1 MAFNVADRVRETST
15 TTGTGTLS
23 LGGAAS
29 GYQTFVAGIGSGNNT
44 YYCITDGTA
53 WEIGIGTVTSGTPST
68 LSRDTVLTSSA
79 GGTTK
84 VNWAA
89 GTRDVFCT
97 LPADKV
103 ISPEYG
109 LPAGTAALPALAFN
123 GDTNTGLYQPAAD
136 QIAVTAGGSL
146 AVLWNSSDQYLAGGL
161 GTAALPIF
169 SFNGDP
175 NTGIYSPAADQV
187 GITTAGVVA
196 AIINA
201 SNQYLS
207 GSLGTAA
214 LPIFSFNGDPNTGIY
229 SPAADQV
236 GITTAG
242 VVAAII
248 NASNQYLSG
257 SLGTAAL
264 PIFSFNGDPN
274 TGIYSPAADQLAV
287 TTGGAA
293 KAVWNSSSQYLS
305 GGLGTNALPIFSFM
319 SDPNTGMY
327 SAGADTLNFATG
339 GVSRITIDSGGVV
352 LFDGGP
358 SGATFGAGNAGSGFE
373 VRSASGAACMT
384 FHRPSLYA
392 IKIGLDTDN
401 VFKIGSYSAA
411 YTLNYNGANGALAI
425 SGQFKSGGAIIS
437 GTSISATTDIGAAAG
452 VYAGAGMWIAGN
464 PVGHAGSSVG
474 DIGTYAMFV
483 IAGGGGTTPGTLVAG
498 SSLRYSNA
506 WGTKPSVITAVGTWR
521 IMGYIQN
528 ADETD
533 GDSATICLR
542 VA

>member
-136 QIAVTAGGSL
+136 QLAITAGGSL

-229 SPAADQV
+229 S
-236 GITTAG
+236 
-242 VVAAII
+242 
-248 NASNQYLSG
+248 S
-257 SLGTAAL
+257 
-264 PIFSFNGDPN
+264 
-274 TGIYSPAADQLAV
+274 AADQLAV
-287 TTGGAA
+287 TCGGAA
-293 KAVWNSSSQYLS
+293 RAVWNTSSQYLS
-305 GGLGTNALPIFSFM
+305 GGLGSAALPIFSFM

-327 SAGADTLNFATG
+327 SAGGDTLNFATG
-339 GVSRITIDSGGVV
+339 GASRLTIGSDGVV
-352 LFDGGP
+352 IMDGGP
-358 SGATFGAGNAGSGFE
+358 AGATFNAGNAGSGFE
-373 VRSASGAACMT
+373 VRSTGAAAMT
-384 FHRPSLYA
+384 FHRPSQYA
-392 IKIGLDTDN
+392 IKIGLDSDN
-401 VFKIGSYSAA
+401 VFKIGSYSA
-411 YTLNYNGANGALAI
+411 NYSFNFNGADGNCSIAGTMTAGAFSTNGSVWSNANLT
-425 SGQFKSGGAIIS
+425 GNGGIY
-437 GTSISATTDIGAAAG
+437 AG
-452 VYAGAGMWIAGN
+452 VGVWIAGN
-464 PVGHAGSSVG
+464 LAGHAGNSAG
-474 DIGTYAMFV
+474 DIGSYGLFSV
-483 IAGGGGTTPGTLVAG
+483 AGGGGTTPGTLVAG
-498 SSLRYSNA
+498 GNLRWSNC
-506 WGTKPSVITAVGTWR
+506 WGSKPSVITAAGTWR
-521 IMGYIQN
+521 MMGYIQN
-528 ADETD
+528 ADDND
-533 GDSATICLR
+533 GDSVSIFLR
-542 VA
+542 VS

>member
-136 QIAVTAGGSL
+136 QLAITAGGSL

-274 TGIYSPAADQLAV
+274 TGIYSSAADQLAV
-287 TTGGAA
+287 TCGGAA
-293 KAVWNSSSQYLS
+293 RAVWNTSSQYLS
-305 GGLGTNALPIFSFM
+305 GGLGSAALPIFSFM

-327 SAGADTLNFATG
+327 SAGGDTLNFATG
-339 GVSRITIDSGGVV
+339 GASRLTIGSDGVV
-352 LFDGGP
+352 IMDGGP
-358 SGATFGAGNAGSGFE
+358 AGATFNAGNAGSGFE
-373 VRSASGAACMT
+373 VRSTGAAAMT
-384 FHRPSLYA
+384 FHRPSQYA
-392 IKIGLDTDN
+392 IKIGLDSDN
-401 VFKIGSYSAA
+401 VFKIGSYSA
-411 YTLNYNGANGALAI
+411 NYSFNFNGADGNCSIAGTMTAGAFSTNGSVWSNANLT
-425 SGQFKSGGAIIS
+425 GNGGIY
-437 GTSISATTDIGAAAG
+437 AG
-452 VYAGAGMWIAGN
+452 VGVWIAGN
-464 PVGHAGSSVG
+464 LAGHAGNSAG
-474 DIGTYAMFV
+474 DIGSYGLFSV
-483 IAGGGGTTPGTLVAG
+483 AGGGGTTPGTLVAG
-498 SSLRYSNA
+498 GNLRWSNC
-506 WGTKPSVITAVGTWR
+506 WGSKPSVITAAGTWR
-521 IMGYIQN
+521 MMGYIQN
-528 ADETD
+528 ADDND
-533 GDSATICLR
+533 GDSVSIFLR
-542 VA
+542 VS

>member
-109 LPAGTAALPALAFN
+109 LPAGTAAVPALAFN

-136 QIAVTAGGSL
+136 QIG
-146 AVLWNSSDQYLAGGL
+146 
-161 GTAALPIF
+161 F
-169 SFNGDP
+169 
-175 NTGIYSPAADQV
+175 
-187 GITTAGVVA
+187 TTAGVVA

-229 SPAADQV
+229 S
-236 GITTAG
+236 
-242 VVAAII
+242 
-248 NASNQYLSG
+248 S
-257 SLGTAAL
+257 
-264 PIFSFNGDPN
+264 
-274 TGIYSPAADQLAV
+274 AADQLAV
-287 TTGGAA
+287 TCGGAA
-293 KAVWNSSSQYLS
+293 RAVWNTSSQYLS
-305 GGLGTNALPIFSFM
+305 GGLGSAALPIFSFM

-327 SAGADTLNFATG
+327 SAGGDTLNFATG
-339 GVSRITIDSGGVV
+339 GASRLTIGSDGVV
-352 LFDGGP
+352 IMDGGP
-358 SGATFGAGNAGSGFE
+358 AGATFNAGNAGSGFE
-373 VRSASGAACMT
+373 VRSTGAAAMT
-384 FHRPSLYA
+384 FHRPSQYA
-392 IKIGLDTDN
+392 IKIGLDSDN
-401 VFKIGSYSAA
+401 VFKIGSYSA
-411 YTLNYNGANGALAI
+411 NYSFNFNGADGNCSIAGTMSAGGFSTAGSVYATNNLSANGVFANIAMYVGGNLVPHAGNGAGEVGSYGFFVI
-425 SGQFKSGGAIIS
+425 GGGA
-437 GTSISATTDIGAAAG
+437 ATTP
-452 VYAGAGMWIAGN
+452 N
-464 PVGHAGSSVG
+464 S
-474 DIGTYAMFV
+474 
-483 IAGGGGTTPGTLVAG
+483 LVAG
-498 SSLRYSNA
+498 GNMRYSNG
-506 WGTKPSVITAVGTWR
+506 WGTKPSVVSPPGTWR

-533 GDSATICLR
+533 GDSATVCMR
-542 VA
+542 VS

>member
-109 LPAGTAALPALAFN
+109 LPAGTAAVPALAFN

-136 QIAVTAGGSL
+136 QIGFTTAGVVAAIINAS
-146 AVLWNSSDQYLAGGL
+146 NQYLAGAL

-175 NTGIYSPAADQV
+175 NTGIYSPGADQV

-196 AIINA
+196 AIINS
-201 SNQYLS
+201 SNQYLA

-214 LPIFSFNGDPNTGIY
+214 LPIYSFNGDPNTGIY
-229 SPAADQV
+229 S
-236 GITTAG
+236 AG
-242 VVAAII
+242 
-248 NASNQYLSG
+248 G
-257 SLGTAAL
+257 
-264 PIFSFNGDPN
+264 
-274 TGIYSPAADQLAV
+274 
-287 TTGGAA
+287 
-293 KAVWNSSSQYLS
+293 
-305 GGLGTNALPIFSFM
+305 
-319 SDPNTGMY
+319 
-327 SAGADTLNFATG
+327 DTLNFATG
-339 GVSRITIDSGGVV
+339 GASRLTIGSDGVV
-352 LFDGGP
+352 IMDGGP
-358 SGATFGAGNAGSGFE
+358 AGATFNAGNAGSGFE
-373 VRSASGAACMT
+373 VRSTGAAAMT
-384 FHRPSLYA
+384 FHRPSRYA
-392 IKIGLDTDN
+392 IKIGLDSDN
-401 VFKIGSYSAA
+401 VFKIGSYSA
-411 YTLNYNGANGALAI
+411 NYSFNFNGADGNCSIAGTMTAGAFSTNGSVWSNANLT
-425 SGQFKSGGAIIS
+425 GNGGIY
-437 GTSISATTDIGAAAG
+437 AG
-452 VYAGAGMWIAGN
+452 VGVWIAGN
-464 PVGHAGSSVG
+464 LAGHAGNSAG
-474 DIGTYAMFV
+474 DIGSYGLFSV
-483 IAGGGGTTPGTLVAG
+483 AGGGGTTPGTLVAG
-498 SSLRYSNA
+498 GNLRWSNC
-506 WGTKPSVITAVGTWR
+506 WGSKPSVITAAGTWR
-521 IMGYIQN
+521 MMGYIQN
-528 ADETD
+528 ADDND
-533 GDSATICLR
+533 GDSVSIFLR
-542 VA
+542 VS

>member
-201 SNQYLS
+201 SNQYL
-207 GSLGTAA
+207 A
-214 LPIFSFNGDPNTGIY
+214 
-229 SPAADQV
+229 
-236 GITTAG
+236 
-242 VVAAII
+242 
-248 NASNQYLSG
+248 G

>member
-109 LPAGTAALPALAFN
+109 LPAGTAAVPALAFN

-136 QIAVTAGGSL
+136 QIGFTTAGVVAAIINAS
-146 AVLWNSSDQYLAGGL
+146 NQYLAGAL

-169 SFNGDP
+169 SFNGDPNTGIYSPGADQVGITTAGVVAAIINSSNQYLAGSLGTAALPIYSFNGDP

-214 LPIFSFNGDPNTGIY
+214 LPIFSFN
-229 SPAADQV
+229 A
-236 GITTAG
+236 
-242 VVAAII
+242 
-248 NASNQYLSG
+248 
-257 SLGTAAL
+257 
-264 PIFSFNGDPN
+264 DPN
-274 TGIYSPAADQLAV
+274 TGIYSPAADQLAI
-287 TTGGAA
+287 TTGG
-293 KAVWNSSSQYLS
+293 VQRGLWSGTQYLHNSTGTAAAPVYSFS
-305 GGLGTNALPIFSFM
+305 GDT
-319 SDPNTGMY
+319 NTGMFLP
-327 SAGADTLNFATG
+327 ALDTLALVTG
-339 GVSRITIDSGGVV
+339 GVSRITIGSDGIP
-352 LFDGGP
+352 LFDAGP
-358 SGATFGAGNAGSGFE
+358 MNANFNAGNASGALE
-373 VRSASGAACMT
+373 VRASPGAAAIV
-384 FHRPSLYA
+384 FHRPGNYA
-392 IKIGLDTDN
+392 IKAGLDSDN
-401 VFKIGSYSAA
+401 VFKIGAYSAT
-411 YTLNYNGANGALAI
+411 YTLNYNGGDGSLSIAGGYYGASVTASSGVFTKVTGNG
-425 SGQFKSGGAIIS
+425 
-437 GTSISATTDIGAAAG
+437 G

-464 PVGHAGSSVG
+464 PVGHSNNAAGDVGSYGLFSV
-474 DIGTYAMFV
+474 
-483 IAGGGGTTPGTLVAG
+483 AGNGGTTPGTLVAG
-498 SSLRYSNA
+498 GNLRWSNC
-506 WGTKPSVITAVGTWR
+506 WGSKPSVITAAGTWR
-521 IMGYIQN
+521 MMGYIQN
-528 ADETD
+528 ADDND
-533 GDSATICLR
+533 GDSVSIFLR
-542 VA
+542 VS